1 MKVLT
6 KIVSLVGWIII
17 YVLNSISIICRAT
30 SYLNH
35 MHQSTIQASLLALIL
50 IFQYIHS
57 IWKMYEW
64 VTNGKLMFQKC
75 YRSSRPEVFC
85 KKGVL
90 KNLAKFTGKHQCQ
103 SLFFNKV
110 AGLIKKETLAQVF
123 SREFAKYLR
132 TTFFIEHIW
141 SLLLCLLL
149 LLVLVSFNE
158 HISLRKQAQFG
169 KFFGKAITKKYKKV
183 IRILFTLNY
192 SDHW

>member
-6 KIVSLVGWIII
+6 KIVSLVGWILI

-64 VTNGKLMFQKC
+64 VTNGKLMFHKC